1 MTSIRSLRELFS
13 FQGFRA
19 NETLTGKFGDP
30 KARIVTLVRR
40 KKRISVPVATP
51 NIAATMT
58 ENSVSL
64 VIRMQQVFGYFFV
77 MKDAAYIAQGVVAC
91 V

>member
-1 MTSIRSLRELFS
+1 MKSIRSLRELFS

-19 NETLTGKFGDP
+19 NETLTGKFGDS

-40 KKRISVPVATP
+40 KKRVSALAVASH
-51 NIAATMT
+51 IIVTMT

-64 VIRMQQVFGYFFV
+64 AIRMQQVFGYSFI
-77 MKDAAYIAQGVVAC
+77 MKDAAYIAQGVAAC
-91 V
+91 E

>member
-40 KKRISVPVATP
+40 KKEYLFRLRHPI
-51 NIAATMT
+51 
-58 ENSVSL
+58 
-64 VIRMQQVFGYFFV
+64 
-77 MKDAAYIAQGVVAC
+77 
-91 V
+91 